1 MKKRLTVT
9 WAILLI
15 IAMTFTACASKAS
28 DTSGNPEAAD
38 TAGTKSGS
46 TKDRTDTAPPAAN
59 GKTQEIS
66 VMVWDRGNAAPNTT
80 NEENTLTKWI
90 QDQVLKACNIKVNY
104 VAVPRSGSDD
114 KLNIMMAGGTAPD
127 IVFTYDQNIYG
138 NYASKNGLAD
148 LTSAY
153 ADYGAAINSTIGNI
167 QYMGQMD
174 GKQYAIMKRRG
185 VQVPRHISY
194 IRKDWL
200 DKLGIGI
207 PVTKEELFTSLRA
220 FKEKNPGNVKNV
232 IPWAMGG
239 TTDTEKFYLN
249 FIGSYVPELSER
261 DAYIYS
267 EAFKIFADGA
277 VDGLKQMNRLYNE
290 GLITKDFATDTTN
303 DIYIQDVSAGNVGFL
318 LDDSTNIFAYIPVLQ
333 SNVPGAEFIP
343 LNCFD
348 TPQGDYVNPTEPL
361 YGMYIMVPSTSAG
374 KVDACMKYLN
384 WLADPKNAENV
395 AYTPDHKVSDEGVPI
410 ALTEDELYAKGYP
423 GTCADLNIVN
433 DHFAFT
439 DSKEA
444 VVSQWASSGT
454 WETRDWFGSLYDVM
468 YTGQYLYP
476 TFPAILESENT
487 YLANVTDLTIEYVYK
502 LISCNPGEFDSLQKS
517 EYDKIVK
524 AGLNK
529 ILEERAA
536 YYDANVAK

>member
-1 MKKRLTVT
+1 MKKRLTLT
-9 WAILLI
+9 CALLLV
-15 IAMTFTACASKAS
+15 IAMAFTACGPKAS
-28 DTSGNPEAAD
+28 DTAGNSETAD
-38 TAGTKSGS
+38 QTGAKNTTKEGG
-46 TKDRTDTAPPAAN
+46 TDTTAPADS
-59 GKTQEIS
+59 GKTEELS
-66 VMVWDRGNAAPNTT
+66 VMVWDRGNAAPGTT
-80 NEENTLTKWI
+80 NEDNALTKWI
-90 QDQVLKACNIKVNY
+90 QDQVLQACNVKVKY

-138 NYASKNGLAD
+138 NYASKKGLAD
-148 LTSAY
+148 LTDAY
-153 ADYGAAINSTIGNI
+153 ANYGPTINSTIGDI

-185 VQVPRHISY
+185 VQVPRHIAY

-200 DKLGIGI
+200 DKLGM
-207 PVTKEELFTSLRA
+207 PVPTTKEELFTALQA
-220 FKEKNPGNVKNV
+220 FKDQNPGNVKNV
-232 IPWAMGG
+232 IPWGMGG

-267 EAFKIFADGA
+267 ENFKIFADGA
-277 VDGLKQMNRLYNE
+277 VDGLKQMNKMYNA

-303 DIYIQDVSAGNVGFL
+303 EIYIQDISAGNVGFS
-318 LDDSTNIFAYIPVLQ
+318 LDDSTNIFGYIPVLQ
-333 SNVPGAEFIP
+333 SNVPDAEFVP

-348 TPQGDYVNPTEPL
+348 TPEGDYINPTEPL
-361 YGMYIMVPSTSAG
+361 FGMFIMVPSTSAG
-374 KVDACMKYLN
+374 KADAAMKYLD
-384 WLADPKNAENV
+384 WMADPKNAENV
-395 AYTPDHKVSDEGVPI
+395 AYTPDHKVSDAGVPI

-444 VVSQWASSGT
+444 VVSQWASSNT
-454 WETRDWFGSLYDVM
+454 WETEDWFSSLYDVM
-468 YTGQYLYP
+468 NTGQYLYP
-476 TFPAILESENT
+476 TYPAILNSEST
-487 YLANVTDLTIEYVYK
+487 YLANVRGMAIEYVYK
-502 LISCNPGEFDSLQKS
+502 LISCDPSEFDSLQKS

-524 AGLNK
+524 AGLDK

-536 YYDANVAK
+536 YYDADVTK

>member
-1 MKKRLTVT
+1 MKKRLIVT
-9 WAILLI
+9 GALLLV
-15 IAMTFTACASKAS
+15 IAMTFTACGPKAS
-28 DTSGNPEAAD
+28 HTSGNSEANSKSTASAEMETGAD
-38 TAGTKSGS
+38 KTASS
-46 TKDRTDTAPPAAN
+46 DN
-59 GKTQEIS
+59 GKTEEIS
-66 VMVWDRGNAAPNTT
+66 VMVWDRGNAAPGTT
-80 NEENTLTKWI
+80 AAENTLTKWI
-90 QDQVLKACNIKVNY
+90 QDQVLQACNVKVNY

-127 IVFTYDQNIYG
+127 IVFTYDQGIYSG
-138 NYASKNGLAD
+138 YASKKGLAD
-148 LTSAY
+148 LTQAY
-153 ADYGAAINSTIGNI
+153 ANYGSAVSSTIGDI
-167 QYMGQMD
+167 QYMGRMD

-185 VQVPRHISY
+185 VQMPRHVAY

-200 DKLGIGI
+200 DKLGMDV
-207 PVTKEELFTSLRA
+207 PTDKEELIAALRA

-249 FIGSYVPELSER
+249 FVGSYVPELSER

-267 EAFKIFADGA
+267 ENFKIFADGA
-277 VDGLKQMNRLYNE
+277 VDGIKQLNQLYNE

-303 DIYIQDVSAGNVGFL
+303 EIYIQDMSSGNVGFS

-333 SNVPGAEFIP
+333 SNVPDAEFVP

-348 TPQGDYVNPTEPL
+348 TPAGDYCNPTEPL
-361 YGMYIMVPSTSAG
+361 FGMFIMVPATSAD
-374 KVDACMKYLN
+374 KAETCMKYLN
-384 WLADPKNAENV
+384 WQADLKNAENI
-395 AYTPDHKVSDEGVPI
+395 AYTPDHEVNDAGAPV
-410 ALTEDELYAKGYP
+410 ALTEDELYARGYP

-444 VVSQWASSGT
+444 VVSQWTSSNH
-454 WETRDWFGSLYDVM
+454 WETEEWFGGLYDVM
-468 YTGQYLYP
+468 NTNQYLYP
-476 TFPAILESENT
+476 TYPAILESEAT
-487 YLANVTDLTIEYVYK
+487 YLANAKKMAIEYVYK
-502 LISCNPGEFDSLQKS
+502 LISCDPSEFDSLQKS
-517 EYDKIVK
+517 EYENIVK
-524 AGLNK
+524 AGLDK